1 MEFDFSRYSK
11 IVANDLSLNGSISS
25 ALGGLSQWSSSSSDI
40 YFNDG
45 NVGIGNPTSRCFKSS
60 FCIRK

>member
-45 NVGIGNPTSRCFKSS
+45 NVGIGTSSPT
-60 FCIRK
+60 